1 MRAHSIYTV
10 KRPLAVISM
19 FLYCSF
25 TAGSPANVN
34 QLPLSRYFLARH
46 AFVRMHR
53 RTIAMMFVRLSV
65 CLSGTRMHCDHT
77 VHFSSDWSLRL
88 DSPMFWAP
96 NIYDDIVFTM
106 VSMSLSSVTLTFDL
120 KLIST
125 TKPNTS
131 VTKIGWK
138 CFYWFVRYGVVRL
151 TWPWPSTFD
160 PKAKHHIYEPTYN
173 YCLLYT
179 SPSPRD

>member
-1 MRAHSIYTV
+1 
-10 KRPLAVISM
+10 
-19 FLYCSF
+19 
-25 TAGSPANVN
+25 
-34 QLPLSRYFLARH
+34 
-46 AFVRMHR
+46 
-53 RTIAMMFVRLSV
+53 
-65 CLSGTRMHCDHT
+65 MHCDHT
-77 VHFSSDWSLRL
+77 VHFSANLSLRL

-106 VSMSLSSVTLTFDL
+106 VSVSLSSVTLTFDL

-173 YCLLYT
+173 YGQNWVKF
-179 SPSPRD
+179 PSLFLKIWRLQGFRVIAGCDFDGWLFDLISVSHALVHAWPNFGEI